1 MHLPTGISELDIQGL
16 LCVLS
21 ILLALTKDNYKRI
34 SLTETA
40 DSINKREKDIFWFWV
55 VLLISL
61 ALDIFTR
68 TPKFD
73 SCTGVCSNIVID

>member
-40 DSINKREKDIFWFWV
+40 DSTNKREKDIF
-55 VLLISL
+55 
-61 ALDIFTR
+61 
-68 TPKFD
+68 
-73 SCTGVCSNIVID
+73 